1 MIGGHVA
8 VVLAAGGS
16 SRLGRPKQ
24 LLTRDGETLARR
36 AVRLASAT
44 APSRLLVVLGASAEA
59 VVPELDAIN
68 CEIVL
73 NAQWPS
79 GLASSL
85 QAATRL
91 LLAFDGPLLFLGCD
105 QPALESRHLAALLD
119 GAKAVPSGISASG
132 YGDMQGVPAVVPGT
146 WIRHR
151 EPRGDRGL
159 GPLLRALPAGDLA
172 LIEAQELG
180 FDIDTRQDATDA
192 VARGWLDAFDW

>member
-1 MIGGHVA
+1 MSGDHVA

-24 LLTRDGETLARR
+24 LLTRDGETLVHR
-36 AVRLASAT
+36 AVRLASET
-44 APSRLLVVLGASAEA
+44 SPSRLLVVVGESADA
-59 VVPELDAIN
+59 VVPELDGAD
-68 CEIVL
+68 CEVVF
-73 NAQWPS
+73 NAQWRE

-91 LLAFDGPLLFLGCD
+91 LLAFDGPLLVLGCD
-105 QPALESRHLAALLD
+105 QPALELRHLEALLD

-132 YGDMQGVPAVVPGT
+132 YGHVQGVPAVVPCT

-159 GPLLRALPAGDLA
+159 GHLLRALPVGALA
-172 LIEAQELG
+172 MIDAPALG
-180 FDIDTRQDATDA
+180 FDIDTPQDATDA
-192 VARGWLDAFDW
+192 VARGWLDAFEW